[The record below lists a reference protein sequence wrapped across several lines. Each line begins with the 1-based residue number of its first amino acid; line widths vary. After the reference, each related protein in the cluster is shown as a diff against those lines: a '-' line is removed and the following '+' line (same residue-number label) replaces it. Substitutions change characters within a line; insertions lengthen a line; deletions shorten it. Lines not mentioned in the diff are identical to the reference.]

1 MAKKIGIYSVEKN
14 CGKTTTAAYL
24 AESFATLG
32 STVLVV
38 DLDARNN
45 FRIFLN
51 LNHTDDH
58 YPQQIKKAQ
67 SSWKYLQIGQRVE
80 LFIDNLSDYDKDYDY
95 VIVDFPS
102 YDSESNNEILKIVD
116 GVIIPIECEF
126 YGIDQLN
133 ITIEKILTLE
143 NVKID
148 GILLTKFDEKNQ
160 IMPKF
165 TKFIKDNFSE
175 LVYNSIISRNYYLG
189 LPDLTIEN
197 LNKYIPNLGFADYLK
212 LANEIQN
219 DK

>member
-67 SSWKYLQIGQRVE
+67 SSWKYLQIGQSVE